1 MPGVGVRLCP
11 SRFLSRSEFI
21 RYGVP
26 TGNTTVLK
34 MALISLAQSDEGKA
48 IPASLLR
55 EVIDLQKSGKKG
67 LDSGKRRM
75 DTLECRNS
83 GIHTCQLPKPVR
95 PTRGLVGFGFWNSSP
110 VFLLVLLRMLVSA
123 LPALAKVFQLP
134 RLETSRPLKYWHS
147 ACRTGSG
154 ISGGK
159 SRAPRLIKTASLSSS
174 TSAGDRIALQ

>member
-1 MPGVGVRLCP
+1 
-11 SRFLSRSEFI
+11 
-21 RYGVP
+21 
-26 TGNTTVLK
+26 

-48 IPASLLR
+48 IPASLLG

-75 DTLECRNS
+75 DTFVVYAAVS
-83 GIHTCQLPKPVR
+83 ILPITKAGQAHV
-95 PTRGLVGFGFWNSSP
+95 VWSVFWFLGNSSCVP
-110 VFLLVLLRMLVSA
+110 SGVAANAGQWAASS
-123 LPALAKVFQLP
+123 LAKVFQLP

-154 ISGGK
+154 ISGGN

-174 TSAGDRIALQ
+174 TSAGDRDSASMIAAVIFGLGSF